1 MGSSKSGKAAAGTW
15 PLAVPAR
22 RLVAWLVGP
31 ARGATLA
38 VLMIAAFVL
47 VAWIGWQR
55 VRDRVLGSP
64 DYLVGPEQVEIRPL
78 PPWIHHD
85 IRADV
90 FRDASLDGPVSILDD
105 SLADRLASAFALH
118 PWVAKVRR
126 VSKRHPA
133 RVVVELDYR
142 QPVLMVAS
150 GAGLIPVDSYG
161 TVLPAGDFS
170 AVEAAGYPRLVGV
183 DTPPLGTVG
192 QPWGDA
198 RVAGAA
204 IIAYY
209 LTAKWGPFGLSEIQ
223 AVEPA
228 NGRWAD
234 GAFVLTTR
242 AGTKI
247 LWGKAPLGNRT
258 DEPSPEAKIARLD
271 QFVRQYGSLDGGPP
285 GAPPLDLSR

>member
-1 MGSSKSGKAAAGTW
+1 MASAKSGKSAAREW
-15 PLAVPAR
+15 PLGSAAR
-22 RLVAWLVGP
+22 KLLVWLFGP

-38 VLMIAAFVL
+38 VLMIAAFVAA
-47 VAWIGWQR
+47 AWIGWQR
-55 VRDRVLGSP
+55 VRDRVLSSP
-64 DYLVGPEQVEIRPL
+64 DYLVGPDQVEITPL

-90 FRDASLDGPVSILDD
+90 FRDASLDGPLSILDD
-105 SLADRLASAFALH
+105 ALVDRMASAFALH

-126 VSKRHPA
+126 VSKQHPA

-142 QPVLMVAS
+142 QPVLMVTS
-150 GAGLIPVDSYG
+150 RAGMIPVDLYG

-204 IIAYY
+204 IIAY
-209 LTAKWGPFGLSEIQ
+209 LLAAQWGPLGLAEIHPS
-223 AVEPA
+223 EPA
-228 NGRWAD
+228 GGRWSD
-234 GAFVLTTR
+234 CAFFLTTR

-247 LWGKAPLGNRT
+247 RWGKAPLGNRS
-258 DEPSPEAKIARLD
+258 DEPSAEAKIARLE
-271 QFVRQYGSLDGGPP
+271 QFVRQHGSLDAAPP
-285 GAPPLDLSR
+285 GAAPLDLSR